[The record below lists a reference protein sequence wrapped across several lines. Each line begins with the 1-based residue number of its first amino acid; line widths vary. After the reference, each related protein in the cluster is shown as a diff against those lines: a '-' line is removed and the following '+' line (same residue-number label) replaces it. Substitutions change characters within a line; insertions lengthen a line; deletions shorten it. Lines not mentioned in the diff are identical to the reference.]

1 MPGPDVL
8 FGEYVMAVFRLKQV
22 QAAPVALRG
31 DAIRWDYDRA
41 ELIADGVIHVL
52 GIAFGVI
59 AASVLITLAAIYA
72 PTAQIVSVSI
82 YAAGLTA
89 MLGISATYNL
99 WPVSPVKW
107 LLRRFDHS
115 AIYVLIA
122 ATYTPFLAQLQDR
135 VVAVALLVG
144 VWSVAAVGIA
154 LKVALPG
161 RFDRLSIALYLALG
175 WSGLVAY
182 ESVMSALPST
192 TLWLIAAGG
201 VLYSAGVVFHA
212 WRRLRFQNAIWHS
225 FVLLA
230 AACHYSA
237 VVDLVLISA

>member
-1 MPGPDVL
+1 
-8 FGEYVMAVFRLKQV
+8 MAVFRLKQV

-31 DAIRWDYDRA
+31 DVIRWEYDRA

-52 GIAFGVI
+52 GIAFSVI

-72 PTAQIVSVSI
+72 SPAQIVSVSI

-122 ATYTPFLAQLQDR
+122 ATYTPFLAQMQDR
-135 VVAVALLVG
+135 VVAVALLIG
-144 VWSVAAVGIA
+144 VWSVAAIGIA
-154 LKVALPG
+154 LKVLLPG

-175 WSGLVAY
+175 WSGVVAY
-182 ESVMSALPST
+182 ESVMSSLPST

-201 VLYSAGVVFHA
+201 VLYSAGVIFHA

>member
-1 MPGPDVL
+1 MKIYFTRYSLLLPG
-8 FGEYVMAVFRLKQV
+8 AV
-22 QAAPVALRG
+22 
-31 DAIRWDYDRA
+31 
-41 ELIADGVIHVL
+41 
-52 GIAFGVI
+52 
-59 AASVLITLAAIYA
+59 ITLAAIYA
-72 PTAQIVSVSI
+72 STAQIVSVSI

-115 AIYVLIA
+115 AIFLLIA
-122 ATYTPFLAQLQDR
+122 ATYTPFLAQMQDR
-135 VVAVALLVG
+135 VVAVALLIG
-144 VWSVAAVGIA
+144 VWSVAAIGIA
-154 LKVALPG
+154 LKVLLPG

-175 WSGLVAY
+175 WSGVVAY
-182 ESVMSALPST
+182 ESVMSSLPST

-201 VLYSAGVVFHA
+201 VLYSAGVIFHA